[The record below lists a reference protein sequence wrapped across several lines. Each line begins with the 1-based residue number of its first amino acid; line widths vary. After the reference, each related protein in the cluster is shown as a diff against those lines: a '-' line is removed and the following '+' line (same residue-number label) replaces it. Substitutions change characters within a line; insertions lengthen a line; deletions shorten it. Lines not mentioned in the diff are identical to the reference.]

1 MILILYININ
11 KIKIEYIFDVKK
23 TVLFIVTKIFKMV
36 TRIYYSYFNI
46 I

>member
-23 TVLFIVTKIFKMV
+23 YCPFYCYKNF
-36 TRIYYSYFNI
+36 
-46 I
+46 